1 LAAHS
6 FKACRDSSASQPDW
20 TRNAANFLRGS
31 LASQPSDTRPKEKQS
46 WAWTFT
52 GEAPKDERGKYSKIA
67 AGHGDRLEFRLRVL
81 HDVLT
86 EKDHNAGHYN
96 DGYLI
101 EKQRAERI
109 AKRLREL
116 CASGRVLDF
125 EREYKLHMDS
135 IPDEPC
141 RQCAGTGYPAR
152 WQRTVRRRMVRFL

>member
-1 LAAHS
+1 MGM
-6 FKACRDSSASQPDW
+6 DVY
-20 TRNAANFLRGS
+20 
-31 LASQPSDTRPKEKQS
+31 
-46 WAWTFT
+46 
-52 GEAPKDERGKYSKIA
+52 GEAPKDERGKYFQNSCWSW
-67 AGHGDRLEFRLRVL
+67 RPLWNFVCEYCN
-81 HDVLT
+81 DVLT

-135 IPDEPC
+135 IPDELADSVRGLVSGQVAKNSSAPHGSLPVMDAMDATARELC
-141 RQCAGTGYPAR
+141 DRQRRTILSR
-152 WQRTVRRRMVRFL
+152 QRTC